1 MTHGIAL
8 LAAAALAG
16 GTATHSRP
24 AVPSVVVVHARD
36 FSYVAPRTIKAGAS
50 TFHLV
55 NDGKQVHHLTIMKL
69 AAGKTIADFTTAM
82 KKPGPP
88 PSWVSSVGGPNA
100 AVPGA
105 SADATLTLEAGNYL
119 LLCFVPSP
127 GETAPHA
134 MKGMVRALTVSPGT
148 SLATE
153 PAADV
158 TVTLADYGFTVDK
171 PLTPGHHEVRVVNT
185 AAQAHEV
192 VLMELMPGKTMKDMS
207 NWIERDLMK
216 GAPPGRPIGGMSN
229 LDKGRTGSFPVE
241 LHPGHYGMICF
252 VPDAKDGKPHSM
264 HGMTKEIDVAAK

>member
-1 MTHGIAL
+1 MTHSIVL
-8 LAAAALAG
+8 LAAAALLGSA
-16 GTATHSRP
+16 P
-24 AVPSVVVVHARD
+24 AHRKPVAPPVVVVHAKD
-36 FSYVAPRTIKAGAS
+36 FSYDAPKSITRGST

-69 AAGKTIADFTTAM
+69 AAGKTMGDFAAAM

-88 PSWVSSVGGPNA
+88 PTWVVSVGGPNA

-105 SADATLTLEAGNYL
+105 SADATVTLEPGNYV

-127 GETAPHA
+127 GETAPHV
-134 MKGMVRALTVSPGT
+134 MKGMVRALTVVPGK
-148 SLATE
+148 SSAVE
-153 PAADV
+153 PVADV

-171 PLTPGHHEVRVVNT
+171 ALTPGHHEVKVVNT
-185 AAQAHEV
+185 AAQTHEV
-192 VLMELMPGKTMKDMS
+192 VLMELMPGKTMADMEKWIDKDM
-207 NWIERDLMK
+207 MK

-229 LDKGRTGSFPVE
+229 IDKGRTGSFAVD

-264 HGMTKEIDVAAK
+264 HGMSKEFQVAAK